1 MCSAR
6 WMAFSNG
13 SPRRNADMTLGR
25 TSSGTIKIKT
35 DEEGGG
41 LRAVN
46 CACCASGPFIPCRD
60 CPPYLHNF
68 EFSLSGDQVVIDEEF
83 QYPSVDEY
91 DPLRTCSD
99 SWDAFGPSAVLNLQ
113 NSYSIQIVRAYGGFF
128 NAPPGTPCCW
138 VLTLSVLGHFGYDF
152 MGFPDICAVS
162 GSAYV
167 IITNLDPSGSYPL
180 TISSQCVPPFMGP
193 PTDFNFT
200 VTVS

>member
-1 MCSAR
+1 MI
-6 WMAFSNG
+6 
-13 SPRRNADMTLGR
+13 LGR
-25 TSSGTIKIKT
+25 TADNAIKIKT
-35 DEEGGG
+35 DGTT
-41 LRAVN
+41 RAVN

-99 SWDAFGPSAVLNLQ
+99 SWDAFGPGFSGTNLYII
-113 NSYSIQIVRAYGGFF
+113 NINRASTDGELSG
-128 NAPPGTPCCW
+128 CCW
-138 VLTLSVLGHFGYDF
+138 QLTLYVQGTFEFEF
-152 MGFPDICAVS
+152 MGSPDVCAVG
-162 GSAYV
+162 GSDLV
-167 IITNLDPSGSYPL
+167 NITSLNPAGSYPF
-180 TISSQCVPPFMGP
+180 TISAQCAPFGP